1 MLIYVMQDTSMIVLT
16 TRGTRTGN
24 IRKSPLMRVEHDGK
38 YLIVASPHDAP
49 THPVWYLNVV
59 ANPTVEI
66 QDGVTRRDMS
76 ARELAGDEREDWWR
90 RAVDAYPAYADYQR
104 STGRI
109 IPILLCEPARTEA
122 A

>member
-1 MLIYVMQDTSMIVLT
+1 MLNYVMQDPPMIVLT

-38 YLIVASPHDAP
+38 YLIVASPRGAP
-49 THPVWYLNVV
+49 SHPVWYQNVV

-66 QDGVTRRDMS
+66 QDGATRQDMS
-76 ARELAGDEREDWWR
+76 ARELDGDEREDWWR
-90 RAVDAYPAYADYQR
+90 RAVDAYPAYADYQHN
-104 STGRI
+104 TERI
-109 IPILLCEPARTEA
+109 IPILLCEPGRTEA